1 MCVQLVRHLFNHVV
15 TKDDWFYRRKMGS
28 AWLQMRCGPLKAVA
42 AVKKRENVSA
52 CLWEPTKTLEWRRQI
67 TGNEHIIRVFRK
79 SRQINICQVFVK
91 HRVITSLWIKY
102 FLMQDAFPG
111 STPSASSFMRLTD
124 CLEHNTVYTHSR
136 ESTQRWQRTLTER
149 TLSGAHHQLMK
160 TPVLLAQPD
169 VTTES
174 QTVINVL
181 VHWDEREHAVLKV
194 SMLGLTQGVRV
205 IAANCRDS
213 SSNP

>member
-1 MCVQLVRHLFNHVV
+1 M
-15 TKDDWFYRRKMGS
+15 KDDWFYKRKMGS
-28 AWLQMRCGPLKAVA
+28 AWLEIRCGPLKAMA
-42 AVKKRENVSA
+42 AVKKRGNVSA
-52 CLWEPTKTLEWRRQI
+52 CFWEPKKTLEWRSQI
-67 TGNEHIIRVFRK
+67 TGNEHIIRVVRK
-79 SRQINICQVFVK
+79 SRQINIRQVFVK

-124 CLEHNTVYTHSR
+124 CLEHNTVYTHSG

-160 TPVLLAQPD
+160 TPVQLAQQD

-194 SMLGLTQGVRV
+194 GMLGLTQGVRV